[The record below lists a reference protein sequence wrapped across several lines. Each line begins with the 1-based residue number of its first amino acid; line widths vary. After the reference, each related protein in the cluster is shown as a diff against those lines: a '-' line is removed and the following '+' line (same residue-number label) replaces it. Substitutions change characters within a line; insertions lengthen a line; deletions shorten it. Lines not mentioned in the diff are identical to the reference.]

1 MEKFRIHIENNIN
14 YIDQNVFIDIQLPSR
29 PNKGDII
36 YLKESQLRKLE
47 SLATADLNIAN
58 CYYNWFFGGKDE
70 YGNIQEK
77 DFEELDFGDAVHVK
91 SICYVADQDFV
102 HIVLG
107 DSDFE
112 EH

>member
-1 MEKFRIHIENNIN
+1 MEKFRIHIENPIN

-36 YLKESQLRKLE
+36 YLTDSQLIKLE
-47 SLATADLNIAN
+47 SLATAKLHIAK
-58 CYYNWFFGGKDE
+58 CYFNWFFGGNYE

-77 DFEELDFGDAVHVK
+77 DIDKLNFDDAVHVK
-91 SICYVADQDFV
+91 SICYVPDQDFV
-102 HIVLG
+102 HITLG